1 LAKYIWAL
9 GMGISEANLAVA
21 PRYNV
26 EWSSVVEED
35 ASSEVYPVLWM
46 REVLKSILCVDR
58 KCSECYT
65 VKEANVEADQV
76 RWRGEVLMCEK
87 I

>member
-1 LAKYIWAL
+1 VWNRS
-9 GMGISEANLAVA
+9 G
-21 PRYNV
+21 
-26 EWSSVVEED
+26 VVEEE
-35 ASSEVYPVLWM
+35 AGSEVYPVLWT
-46 REVLKSILCVDR
+46 REVLERILSVNR